1 MRRSNPDVPQCSFCH
16 KKRDVV
22 AKLISSPSDS
32 TRAYICDECVHV
44 CLSILQ
50 DEGLPAPPPP
60 LPERPSHCL
69 MCHPDAPRFLAIVE
83 QWIMAEWENR
93 DPTPFL
99 DRVHRMARMMMG
111 LDPA

>member
-1 MRRSNPDVPQCSFCH
+1 
-16 KKRDVV
+16 
-22 AKLISSPSDS
+22 
-32 TRAYICDECVHV
+32 
-44 CLSILQ
+44 
-50 DEGLPAPPPP
+50 
-60 LPERPSHCL
+60 

-99 DRVHRMARMMMG
+99 DRVHGMARMKMG